1 MLPLMDMQTDKASN
15 ARKHSALS
23 IALADQL
30 RAEVAVAKIT
40 VRDLARKSGVPERTL
55 ARLLSGER
63 TIDVAQLDMLCRAL
77 DIAIPTMLARANA
90 RAAEANKDP
99 GEQSEVSGG

>member
-1 MLPLMDMQTDKASN
+1 MDMQTDKASN

-30 RAEVAVAKIT
+30 RAELAVSKMTTRA
-40 VRDLARKSGVPERTL
+40 LAGRSGVPERTL

-77 DIAIPTMLARANA
+77 GVPLALMLERATR
-90 RAAEANKDP
+90 RAAEAQGNP
-99 GEQSEVSGG
+99 GGEAEVSDG

>member
-1 MLPLMDMQTDKASN
+1 MDMQTDKASN

-30 RAEVAVAKIT
+30 RAELAVSKLTTRA
-40 VRDLARKSGVPERTL
+40 LAGRSGVPERTL

-63 TIDVAQLDMLCRAL
+63 TIDVAQLDLLCRAL
-77 DIAIPTMLARANA
+77 DIPLATMLSRASD
-90 RAAEANKDP
+90 RAAEAQGAPRD
-99 GEQSEVSGG
+99 ETEVSGG

>member
-23 IALADQL
+23 LALADQL
-30 RAEVAVAKIT
+30 RAEAAVSKLT
-40 VRDLARKSGVPERTL
+40 VRDLARRSGVPERTL
-55 ARLLSGER
+55 ARLISGER

-77 DIAIPTMLARANA
+77 DVPIPTMLARANA
-90 RAAEANKDP
+90 RAAEAQGAGDAPKVAE
-99 GEQSEVSGG
+99 G